1 VKDILE
7 PLSKLPG
14 VRSALLVTSDGVPI
28 AADGALAVKQP
39 TPQPRKPA
47 GSSKLGLAAQWGREQ
62 GSVEDPDDADEI
74 NVLCGLG
81 TGWLYDVARAI
92 APMSWEAPKYMVLR
106 AVRGTLVIMQAPNAI
121 LLVLLE
127 GGMRAEDLRLPM
139 EAAILRMQRVLRGL
153 GRKKKQQESQE
164 PPVGIFPADPSISG
178 AGSYDESVKGV
189 SKAGEA

>member
-1 VKDILE
+1 MKDILE

-14 VRSALLVTSDGVPI
+14 VRSVLLVTSDGVPI
-28 AADGALAVKQP
+28 AAEGALVAKQP
-39 TPQPRKPA
+39 QPKPRKPS
-47 GSSKLGLAAQWGREQ
+47 GPPSKGLTMRGGRDEPR
-62 GSVEDPDDADEI
+62 VEDPDDSDEI
-74 NVLCGLG
+74 NVLSGLG
-81 TGWLYDVARAI
+81 TSWLYDVARAI

-106 AVRGTLVIMQAPNAI
+106 AVRGTLVVMQAPNAI

-139 EAAILRMQRVLRGL
+139 EAAVLRMQRVLRGL
-153 GRKKKQQESQE
+153 GRRKKQQESQE
-164 PPVGIFPADPSISG
+164 APVGIYPADPSISG